1 MPGPAAWPYTPMT
14 ATTDSALRAMT
25 DDSAFR
31 VMAVNTTQTVR
42 DALTRQGPS
51 GVTRKSFGDLITG
64 AVLVRETMAPDQRVQ
79 VILKR
84 RQQMGSLLADAHP
97 TEGTR
102 GLVSLPAQ
110 SPQFPLTDAVLQVM
124 RRLHDGKVH
133 QGVVDVPNGGSVSD
147 ALRVYMQVSEQVD
160 TLVAVG
166 TLFDGEEVSFAGGY
180 LIQLL
185 PGVGRAPLAFMAER
199 VREFGN
205 IDTHLLSRSAPR
217 DLIAT
222 LLEGIPYTEL
232 GASPLRFGCWCSAER
247 LLGALSTLP
256 KADIDDFVQKGE
268 VLEISCDYCH
278 REYRIPP
285 AKLVGL
291 QFES

>member
-1 MPGPAAWPYTPMT
+1 MN

-42 DALTRQGPS
+42 DALLRQGPS
-51 GVTRKSFGDLITG
+51 GVTRKSFGDLLTG
-64 AVLVRETMAPDQRVQ
+64 AVLVRETMAPNQRVQ
-79 VILKR
+79 LILKR
-84 RQQMGSLLADAHP
+84 RKTTGSLVADAHP

-102 GLVSLPAQ
+102 GLVSLPAK
-110 SPQFPLTDAVLQVM
+110 SPQFPLTDAILQVM
-124 RRLHDGKVH
+124 RCLHDGKIH
-133 QGVVDVPNGGSVSD
+133 QGVVDVPEGGDVSD
-147 ALRVYMQVSEQVD
+147 ALRAYMHVSEQVD
-160 TLVAVG
+160 TLVAVS
-166 TLFDGEEVSFAGGY
+166 TLFEGEELVWAGGY

-185 PGVGRAPLAFMAER
+185 PGVGRAPLAFMSER

-205 IDTHLLSRSAPR
+205 IDEHLAQGIAEPR
-217 DLIAT
+217 RLVAA
-222 LLEGIPYTEL
+222 LLEQIPYTEL
-232 GASPLRFGCWCSAER
+232 DDSPLRFGCWCSAER

-256 KADIDDFVQKGE
+256 KADIDDFIEKGE

-278 REYRIPP
+278 RQYRIPP